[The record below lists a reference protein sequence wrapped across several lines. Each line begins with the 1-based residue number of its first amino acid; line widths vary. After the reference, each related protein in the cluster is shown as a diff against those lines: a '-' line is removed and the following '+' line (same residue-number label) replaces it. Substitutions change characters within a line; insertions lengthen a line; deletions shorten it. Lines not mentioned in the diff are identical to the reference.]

1 MKKFAKMSLVAAV
14 AVAGLTTTSSAK
26 ALEDAIK
33 NVDVS
38 GVVTYRYNDYEDNYD
53 DKNGDGNKEHFSKS
67 SNNYK
72 ISLNLK
78 SKVNEDVTANTR
90 FIIGGQNSA
99 SEASLSTHND
109 GDGQL
114 NVTLSEV
121 NFVYTGIANT
131 SITFG
136 KQALATPFTMAR
148 DSMGNEQTGTG
159 ALAVTNLGPVTL
171 AAAYFNQTNLGGGNS
186 DITKTYGEISDQ
198 LDVNDDKIGDIT
210 GDENVVF
217 VGAMASFAGINI
229 DASYIDLQDIADA
242 YTVGLAASYNVGDVK
257 LSPYVRYSSLDLD
270 DTSADNKLFKVGI
283 NAQMGIFD
291 AFLAYGHTDKEGG
304 TTALDY
310 SADTGMDP
318 HWRVTLTGI
327 NDADAIYASIG
338 AQVLP
343 KLHVALKY
351 SGIDTGSKT
360 TGTGDQE
367 EIYTKITYDM
377 SKNFST
383 YLQFGQ
389 FTKDKASGSTDKDVD
404 STIGRLNV
412 QYSF

>member
-38 GVVTYRYNDYEDNYD
+38 GTVTYRYNDYEETNNNHD
-53 DKNGDGNKEHFSKS
+53 SAS
-67 SNNYK
+67 TNNYK
-72 ISLNLK
+72 IALNVK
-78 SKVNEDVTANTR
+78 SQVNEDVTANTR
-90 FIIGGQNSA
+90 FIIGGSQA
-99 SEASLSTHND
+99 GEASLSTHDN
-109 GDGQL
+109 GDQQVD
-114 NVTLSEV
+114 VTLSEV
-121 NFVYTGIANT
+121 NFTYTGIKNT
-131 SITFG
+131 AITLG

-159 ALAVTNLGPVTL
+159 ALAVTNVGPVTL
-171 AAAYFNQTNLGGGNS
+171 AAAYFNQTNLGGDS
-186 DITKTYGEISDQ
+186 TDVDKSYGEISDQ
-198 LDVNDDKIGDIT
+198 LDVNDDKVGDIT

-217 VGAMASFAGINI
+217 VGAMASFAGINV

-242 YTVGLAASYNVGDVK
+242 YTVGLKAAYNVGDVK
-257 LSPYVRYSSLDLD
+257 LSPFVRYSSLDLD
-270 DTSADNKLFKVGI
+270 DTSKDNKLFKIGI
-283 NAQMGIFD
+283 DANMGIFG
-291 AFLAYGHTDKEGG
+291 AYLYYGHTDEDGG

-310 SADTGMDP
+310 SAETGLDP

-327 NDADAIYASIG
+327 NDADAIYAGVS

-343 KLHVALKY
+343 KLNIALKY
-351 SGIDTGSKT
+351 SSIDTGSKT
-360 TGTGDQE
+360 ENTGDQE
-367 EIYTKITYDM
+367 EIYTKVTYDM

-383 YLQFGQ
+383 YVQFGQ
-389 FTKDKASGSTDKDVD
+389 FTKDKGRDSKDKDID